1 MNESILIKT
10 MTVEEYFEQMGI
22 DIGDIV
28 CYTTPE
34 GTKPPID
41 FDPIEM
47 AEKYH
52 KAQLKLLGIGGVVRS
67 VFTIHSTEDE
77 SIIKIVGTEEEAKQ
91 EVLKFAE
98 EHKYADFFYEK
109 QTL

>member
-1 MNESILIKT
+1 MAKDIL
-10 MTVEEYFEQMGI
+10 YLFS
-22 DIGDIV
+22 
-28 CYTTPE
+28 
-34 GTKPPID
+34 
-41 FDPIEM
+41 
-47 AEKYH
+47 
-52 KAQLKLLGIGGVVRS
+52 VVRS

-77 SIIKIVGTEEEAKQ
+77 GIIKIVGTEEEAKQ

>member
-1 MNESILIKT
+1 MDIR
-10 MTVEEYFEQMGI
+10 EYLQKEQKGFYRI
-22 DIGDIV
+22 ITENLTLARSKQLYDAINHW
-28 CYTTPE
+28 
-34 GTKPPID
+34 
-41 FDPIEM
+41 
-47 AEKYH
+47 H
-52 KAQLKLLGIGGVVRS
+52 KSELKLLGIGVVVRS

-98 EHKYADFFYEK
+98 EHEYADFFYEK